1 MRVSTRTLVALAF
14 ALLASPVQAA
24 DVRAIPEV
32 TLDLSNR
39 KTGGVLPFDTPFA
52 FTGTVSDRTRKIV
65 ARYSEVDPTGQLTSA
80 MDVPAS
86 AGSAKGSP
94 LVWERDPIT
103 TIAANAV
110 VPFRL
115 VTGELTAK
123 KYYVFTFDIQADPKP
138 EDITK
143 FTARSRTIIAAV
155 FDDLNSL
162 DIQAQVF
169 PAIRDQLQK
178 QLVSA
183 AGSGF
188 QINAPGTIFDSGAT
202 WDQIGKDF
210 QEVILLGGGHSQSL
224 KLLILGDRSVNVPGL
239 NDKVSAAGRSLAP
252 ALALGRKVVDG
263 LVSQGT
269 AIPAER
275 ADVVAFVRLADFQVA
290 EVVRGADPDAITA
303 KLAITGVP
311 SMSELDA
318 REAGYRKSIERTAEV
333 RQWIRQLETAGTLQQ
348 LVTANLITATDR
360 TNATADAG
368 PLSQAER
375 DLGNARQQINTIRV
389 YLNDRTQLLD
399 RLVELLQIVAV
410 SSVTVTSSTVGTY
423 DTFANY
429 HVAADAGLLY
439 APDIEQVL
447 PYIGANFYFRPIN
460 RDVPLAHRGGFGR
473 RFSVTLALTTQSL
486 ADTAAGRDDLFGD
499 QALVVGAGYRIT
511 DIFRIGGGVIGYRRN
526 DPNPFQTSTGVAV
539 KPYAALSFD
548 WRLASTFQGLK
559 SLFD

>member
-1 MRVSTRTLVALAF
+1 MRTSMRTLVALAF
-14 ALLASPVQAA
+14 ALVVLPVQAD

-65 ARYSEVDPTGQLTSA
+65 ARYYEVDPTAQLTSA
-80 MDVPAS
+80 MDATAS
-86 AGSAKGSP
+86 GGTAKGSR
-94 LVWERDPIT
+94 LVWERDSIT
-103 TIAANAV
+103 TIAANGV

-115 VTGELTAK
+115 VAGELTAK

-138 EDITK
+138 EDVAK
-143 FTARSRTIIAAV
+143 FSARSRTIIAAV
-155 FDDLNSL
+155 FDDLKSL
-162 DIQAQVF
+162 DVKTQVF
-169 PAIRDQLQK
+169 PAIRDELQK
-178 QLVSA
+178 QLVTA

-210 QEVILLGGGHSQSL
+210 QEVLLLGGGHSQSL
-224 KLLILGDRSVNVPGL
+224 KLLILGDANANVPGF
-239 NDKVSAAGRSLAP
+239 NDKVSTAANSLAS
-252 ALALGRKVVDG
+252 AVALGRKVVNG
-263 LVSQGT
+263 LGSQGT

-275 ADVVAFVRLADFQVA
+275 SDVAAFVGLADFQIVEVA
-290 EVVRGADPDAITA
+290 RGADPDAITA
-303 KLAITGVP
+303 KLAITGIP
-311 SMSELDA
+311 TLSELDA
-318 REAGYRKSIERTAEV
+318 REAGYRKSIERISEL
-333 RQWIRQLETAGTLQQ
+333 RQWIRQLETAGTLQK
-348 LVTANLITATDR
+348 LVTAKLISAADR
-360 TNATADAG
+360 TDLTADPG
-368 PLSQAER
+368 RLSQAER
-375 DLGNARQQINTIRV
+375 DLGNARQQISTIRT
-389 YLNDRTQLLD
+389 YLTDRTQMLD

-447 PYIGANFYFRPIN
+447 PYVGANFYFSPVN
-460 RDVPLAHRGGFGR
+460 RDVPLAHRGGFMR
-473 RFSVTLALTTQSL
+473 RFSITLALTMQSL
-486 ADTAAGRDDLFGD
+486 ADTNAGRDDLFGD
-499 QALVVGAGYRIT
+499 QALIVGAGYRIT

-526 DPNPFQTSTGVAV
+526 DPNPFQTSTEVAV